1 MGINRI
7 MGGDNLYLP
16 LIEKKGKFI
25 IKEIGA
31 NLGCSASDLHE
42 LGQI

>member
-7 MGGDNLYLP
+7 MGGDNLYLF

-25 IKEIGA
+25 IKEIGV
-31 NLGCSASDLHE
+31 NFGCFVFDLYE
-42 LGQI
+42 LG